1 MPLRVLSQ
9 ALAAMAA
16 DRANSGCNLLSGC
29 QQRGQLGGMMA
40 MDRVVAVVLEK
51 APLGRSG
58 SDRAALS

>member
-1 MPLRVLSQ
+1 MLSQ

-16 DRANSGCNLLSGC
+16 IGANSGCILLSGC
-29 QQRGQLGGMMA
+29 QQLGQLGGMMA
-40 MDRVVAVVLEK
+40 VARMVAVVLEK

>member
-1 MPLRVLSQ
+1 
-9 ALAAMAA
+9 MAA
-16 DRANSGCNLLSGC
+16 DGPNGGCNFTYGC

>member
-1 MPLRVLSQ
+1 
-9 ALAAMAA
+9 MAA
-16 DRANSGCNLLSGC
+16 DGGNSGCNLLSGR

-40 MDRVVAVVLEK
+40 MGRVVAVVLEK